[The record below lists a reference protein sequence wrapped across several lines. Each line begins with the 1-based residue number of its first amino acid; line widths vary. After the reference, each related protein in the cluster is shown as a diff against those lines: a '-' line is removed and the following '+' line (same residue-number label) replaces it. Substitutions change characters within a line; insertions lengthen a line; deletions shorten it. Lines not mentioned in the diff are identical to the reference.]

1 MLGKKLGHPVKSEKD
16 LMYPLMLATFSVQ
29 YSWKLVTMFVLISSM
44 SLEMGHVGSKPRSLG
59 QRIEEPTLVTKR
71 L

>member
-29 YSWKLVTMFVLISSM
+29 YSWKLVTMFVLISPM

-59 QRIEEPTLVTKR
+59 QRI
-71 L
+71 